1 MGRYT
6 QRNAK
11 WSGKTVPDKNVK
23 GTFFEFNTGE
33 VVGSL
38 MRRSASKKD
47 LLLCSTLY
55 SEETRGKTEYNV
67 LLKG

>member
-1 MGRYT
+1 
-6 QRNAK
+6 
-11 WSGKTVPDKNVK
+11 
-23 GTFFEFNTGE
+23 
-33 VVGSL
+33 

-67 LLKG
+67 LLNNEVNNVQVNSELIQPAENANVYVLHEALPVHGGIATQ